1 MEQVERGAR
10 RNKVSLSS
18 KFSMHLRNHRNDCR
32 SSLNELLA
40 SPIASF
46 MTFLVLGIAL
56 ALPTGL
62 HLILKNTQALTQDWD
77 STTKV
82 SLFLKANTPS
92 AKTQKLIADLALR
105 EDVASVNF
113 IGADAALKEF
123 QNSSGLGRAIAFLDE
138 NPLPDVLEITPSS
151 AYNEPEKA
159 QSMLAALREYPEV
172 EVAQLDLEWVK
183 RLHAMLA
190 VAQRV
195 TQMIALIL
203 GFAVLLIV
211 GNTIRLSIHNKR
223 EEIEIIKLVGAT
235 DGFIQR
241 PFLYSGFWYGI
252 VGGFLAWLILTL
264 ALFSV
269 EDAIGSLMNLYDS
282 NFRLAYLSFSEF
294 LYLLVIASCLGL
306 IGSWASVA
314 RHLKLI
320 QPR

>member
-1 MEQVERGAR
+1 MEQIERGAR
-10 RNKVSLSS
+10 RNKVSFSS
-18 KFSMHLRNHRNDCR
+18 KLSMHLRNHRNDCR
-32 SSLNELLA
+32 SSLKELRA
-40 SPIASF
+40 NPIASL

-62 HLILKNTQALTQDWD
+62 HLILKNTQALTNDWD

-82 SLFLKANTPS
+82 SLFLKANTS
-92 AKTQKLIADLALR
+92 SEKTQKLIANLSLR

-113 IGADAALKEF
+113 IGADAALREF
-123 QNSSGLGRAIAFLDE
+123 QSSSGFGRALAFLDE
-138 NPLPDVLEITPSS
+138 NPLPDVLEITPSR

-159 QSMLAALREYPEV
+159 QTMLEALREYPEV
-172 EVAQLDLEWVK
+172 EIAQLDLEWVK
-183 RLHAMLA
+183 RLHSMIA

-211 GNTIRLSIHNKR
+211 GNTIRLSIHSKR

-252 VGGFLAWLILTL
+252 IGGLLAWSILTL

-269 EDAIGSLMNLYDS
+269 EDAISALMNLYDS
-282 NFRLAYLSFSEF
+282 TFQLAYLSFGEF
-294 LYLLVIASCLGL
+294 FYLLLISAALGL